1 MWIRSNV
8 NIHPGNNN
16 DYLRN
21 NCPTTK
27 ITRDEE
33 KLATNP
39 VKTENFNLRKASWC
53 GYQFSPAYFGDNTC
67 AIY

>member
-1 MWIRSNV
+1 MLTYIPEITMTILEIIAPPPKS
-8 NIHPGNNN
+8 PA
-16 DYLRN
+16 
-21 NCPTTK
+21 TK
-27 ITRDEE
+27 KNWRQI
-33 KLATNP
+33 P